1 MKDKIYNNFKKL
13 ILDIAN
19 QKYPELR
26 KRKYSLEYYLKN
38 FIYVLNDISKWESLK
53 IINNNGNKTYHWKS
67 IYNEFN
73 KWSHDNIFEDAFN
86 DFIKKFYF
94 KISQIKKNT
103 PHQNIKRS
111 LIF

>member
-1 MKDKIYNNFKKL
+1 MNKNDSDKIT
-13 ILDIAN
+13 II
-19 QKYPELR
+19 
-26 KRKYSLEYYLKN
+26 
-38 FIYVLNDISKWESLK
+38 FIHLLFYHPRGE

-103 PHQNIKRS
+103 PRMLKQ
-111 LIF
+111 